1 MHFSDTFRLL
11 LYTAPRTQAVDRDK
25 ERGAQAVRHR
35 GGEGGNGLAGVGEW
49 GRAAIGNVGQGE
61 GRNVNDFCSVRAVDP
76 LRGSGLLLGE
86 GEDPEGSS
94 RELNDA
100 LKTFVGLVRFEELF
114 RNLCPAD

>member
-1 MHFSDTFRLL
+1 MR
-11 LYTAPRTQAVDRDK
+11 
-25 ERGAQAVRHR
+25 RGM
-35 GGEGGNGLAGVGEW
+35 GKGCN
-49 GRAAIGNVGQGE
+49 GNVGQGE
-61 GRNVNDFCSVRAVDP
+61 EQNVIDFRSGRAVDL